1 MPSEKVYQIALTLVP
16 NIGTVHAKT
25 LVERFGSA
33 TAIFS
38 APVRELEAIEGIGEV
53 RARSIRRFS
62 DFKSAESQLL
72 AAEKQ
77 GIASIFIGTSEY
89 PRRLLNCYDP
99 PTLLYCKGNIQTEQQ
114 LTVGIIGTRLH
125 SEYGRLQTEKLIRKL
140 ASLPVTI
147 ISGMAFG
154 IDGVAHKAALTCGL
168 PTIGVMANGLDIIYP
183 TQHHSL
189 AREMLLHNG
198 GLMTEYPIGVQPEKH
213 HFPVRNR
220 VVAGLCDAIIVM
232 ETSIKG
238 GSMITASLA
247 NDYNREVFAFPGRA
261 GDSKSSGCNLLIR
274 QHKASLITDAESFLQ
289 DMGWELPARKKAA
302 PLQMSLLPQPN
313 PETTAVFEA
322 IQQKETVTVDELYRV
337 TGLGSGTVAAA
348 ILSLEMI
355 NLIECLPGKRYRRKP

>member
-25 LVERFGSA
+25 LAEHFGSA

-38 APVRELEAIEGIGEV
+38 ASIRELEALEGIGEI

-62 DFKSAESQLL
+62 DFKKAESQLL

-77 GIASIFIGTSEY
+77 GITSIFIGSPEY
-89 PRRLLNCYDP
+89 PARLLNCYDP
-99 PTLLYCKGNIQTEQQ
+99 PTLLYGKGNTQIDQRH
-114 LTVGIIGTRLH
+114 TVGIIGTRMH
-125 SEYGRLQTEKLIRKL
+125 SEYGRVQTETLIRKL
-140 ASLPVTI
+140 AALPVTI

-154 IDGVAHKAALTCGL
+154 IDGVAHKAALTYGL

-183 TQHHSL
+183 AQHHAL
-189 AREMLLHNG
+189 ARDMLLHNG
-198 GLMTEYPIGVQPEKH
+198 GLMTEYPIGMQPEKH

-220 VVAGLCDAIIVM
+220 VVAGLCDAIVVM
-232 ETSIKG
+232 ETGIKG
-238 GSMITASLA
+238 GSMITATLA

-274 QHKASLITDAESFLQ
+274 QHKANLITDADSLLQ
-289 DMGWELPARKKAA
+289 DMGWQTPARRKETN
-302 PLQMSLLPQPN
+302 LQLPLLPRLDQ
-313 PETTAVFEA
+313 ETTAVFEA
-322 IQQKETVTVDELYRV
+322 IRQKETVTVDELYRL

-348 ILSLEMI
+348 ILSLEML
-355 NLIECLPGKRYRRKP
+355 NLIECLPGKRYRRKQ